1 MFSPDDIFFSRRRFL
16 TSGVQLLSAAATLP
30 LFLDRSAH
38 CLAADF
44 EANPHG
50 AGRPDDHVLVV
61 VQLAGGNDGLNTV
74 IPFRDENYYRYRPR
88 LGIQRD
94 RAVKL
99 NDQWAVHPA
108 AAPLK
113 KLWDGGDLAIIHAVG
128 YPNPNRSHFRST
140 DIWTTAEPDRVGT
153 TGWLGRYCDACCNGQ
168 DPGHAA
174 TGAKKENTTD
184 PATAIALDVEPP
196 AALVG
201 QKYVPLTFRGPDS
214 LMYRGGRG
222 KAADAFQ
229 KLNGDDPAAA
239 MMEMTHGQHSAAQ
252 TEEFLTRSALNARV
266 YADRIRKITNTIA
279 NKANYPQTPFA
290 NDLRLVAQ
298 LIASDM
304 PTRVYYVKLGGF
316 DTHADQIQRHPRLLE
331 ELSGGLAAFVDDLR
345 QLGHLNRTTVMTF
358 SEFGRRVHENGSG
371 TDHGEA
377 APMFLAG
384 GAIKP
389 GFHGTFPSLAENAL
403 HRGDIPFT
411 TDFRKIYTTILK
423 QWMGANDVGVLGS
436 RFQYMDIFKKA

>member
-1 MFSPDDIFFSRRRFL
+1 
-16 TSGVQLLSAAATLP
+16 
-30 LFLDRSAH
+30 
-38 CLAADF
+38 
-44 EANPHG
+44 
-50 AGRPDDHVLVV
+50 
-61 VQLAGGNDGLNTV
+61 
-74 IPFRDENYYRYRPR
+74 
-88 LGIQRD
+88 
-94 RAVKL
+94 
-99 NDQWAVHPA
+99 
-108 AAPLK
+108 
-113 KLWDGGDLAIIHAVG
+113 
-128 YPNPNRSHFRST
+128 
-140 DIWTTAEPDRVGT
+140 
-153 TGWLGRYCDACCNGQ
+153 
-168 DPGHAA
+168 
-174 TGAKKENTTD
+174 
-184 PATAIALDVEPP
+184 
-196 AALVG
+196 
-201 QKYVPLTFRGPDS
+201 
-214 LMYRGGRG
+214 
-222 KAADAFQ
+222 
-229 KLNGDDPAAA
+229 

-279 NKANYPQTPFA
+279 NKATYPQTPFA

-411 TDFRKIYTTILK
+411 TDFRKVYATLLK
-423 QWMGANDVGVLGS
+423 QWMGANDVGVLGN